1 MSRKYIMIFEN
12 IDPSQYFESIG
23 VSKLYLL
30 STLSEEERTEITQTT
45 DLESVSKRELEEKVK
60 EIKEL
65 REKNNEQSDYIQSL
79 ETQNAE
85 KDGDRKRLLDE
96 FNSLSRQRDELCRQ
110 IEELENRPIEVAVS
124 ESDSHEIENLKK
136 AMKTCDDQW
145 AKKYN
150 ELQEDTVLR
159 TRELHQNYKAQIDKL
174 TEDYEKKLAEMP
186 QPEKTEQ
193 FSVPDMKETFKAYYS
208 MVYNS
213 FTSLINFVKKQK
225 SEDKAFCKEKTQK
238 LIEIMKQT
246 EV

>member
-1 MSRKYIMIFEN
+1 M
-12 IDPSQYFESIG
+12 D
-23 VSKLYLL
+23 
-30 STLSEEERTEITQTT
+30 
-45 DLESVSKRELEEKVK
+45 EL
-60 EIKEL
+60 
-65 REKNNEQSDYIQSL
+65 
-79 ETQNAE
+79 
-85 KDGDRKRLLDE
+85 
-96 FNSLSRQRDELCRQ
+96 NSLSRQRDELCRQ

-174 TEDYEKKLAEMP
+174 TEDYEKKLTEMP
-186 QPEKTEQ
+186 QPEKAEQ
-193 FSVPDMKETFKAYYS
+193 VSVPDMKETFKAYYS

-225 SEDKAFCKEKTQK
+225 TEDKAFCKEKTQK

>member
-1 MSRKYIMIFEN
+1 M
-12 IDPSQYFESIG
+12 
-23 VSKLYLL
+23 
-30 STLSEEERTEITQTT
+30 
-45 DLESVSKRELEEKVK
+45 
-60 EIKEL
+60 
-65 REKNNEQSDYIQSL
+65 
-79 ETQNAE
+79 
-85 KDGDRKRLLDE
+85 DE